1 MPQILHQNREKL
13 HFLHVPKTDKV
24 NKEGLN
30 ASFQEFMH
38 V

>member
-24 NKEGLN
+24 NKEKWFN
-30 ASFQEFMH
+30 VEAAMND
-38 V
+38 